1 MTVRSDRVHDA
12 LSRDLDGGGDG
23 TPGGNRVD
31 SFFRLF
37 GDTDGDGA
45 VHLNDLDVFLDT
57 YGRSLG
63 DPAYLW
69 YLDSNGDGTVNFP
82 DWLAFRDRLPP
93 F

>member
-1 MTVRSDRVHDA
+1 MILA
-12 LSRDLDGGGDG
+12 SRTAGE
-23 TPGGNRVD
+23 
-31 SFFRLF
+31 
-37 GDTDGDGA
+37 GA
-45 VHLNDLDVFLDT
+45 VHSDDLHVFLST

-69 YLDSNGDGTVNFP
+69 YVDYDSDGNVYFT